1 MAHQMELVPMDRSNL
16 DVSEGELKTI
26 AVEKANRAIN
36 TRFSGKVDYDMLLV
50 VFKENFRKKWDKMQP
65 SPDTGMQGFDE
76 LAVIGAGSFGRVKL
90 VREKSTGNYYAAKFV
105 LKEMI
110 VKTKQVPHIFNEK
123 RVLLSIDFP
132 YVVMMD
138 FSRKDFDSLIFGLP
152 FINGGELFT
161 YHRKVRKFSEKQARF
176 YSAQVLLALE
186 YLHNLQLLYRD
197 LKPENILIDKKG
209 YLKITDFGFTKLVE
223 TRTMTLCGTPEYLAP
238 ELIKSKPYSTSVDW
252 WAFGVLVYEFVAG
265 NSPFAIYNREVMMMY
280 SKICDAAY
288 KIPAAFPPALKD
300 LVQRLL
306 VVDASKRLGCLS
318 NAQKDIKNHEW
329 FKGVDWYGLL
339 NQQIVPP
346 YVPLITNMED
356 LSNFDK
362 FPEEKKMTKSKTNK
376 YPDVFAEF

>member
-1 MAHQMELVPMDRSNL
+1 MAHQMELVPSN
-16 DVSEGELKTI
+16 VGQAAESEMKII
-26 AVEKANRAIN
+26 AVEKANKPIN
-36 TRFSGKVDYDMLLV
+36 TRFSGKVDYDMVLV
-50 VFKENFRKKWDKMQP
+50 VFRDSFLKKWDKMTP
-65 SPDTGMQGFDE
+65 SPDTGLQGFDE
-76 LAVIGAGSFGRVKL
+76 LATIGAGSFGRVKL
-90 VREKSTGNYYAAKFV
+90 VREKSTGNYYAAKLV

-138 FSRKDFDSLIFGLP
+138 FCRKDFDHLIFGLP

-176 YSAQVLLALE
+176 YAAQIFLGLE

-197 LKPENILIDKKG
+197 LKPENILIDRKG
-209 YLKITDFGFTKLVE
+209 YLKITDFGFAKRVE
-223 TRTMTLCGTPEYLAP
+223 TRTLTLCGTPEYLAP

-265 NSPFAIYNREVMMMY
+265 NSPFSEYNRDVMMMY
-280 SKICDAAY
+280 GKICDGAY
-288 KIPAAFPPALKD
+288 KIPASFPPMLKD
-300 LVQRLL
+300 LISKLL
-306 VVDASKRLGCLS
+306 VVDPSKRLGCLT
-318 NAQKDIKNHEW
+318 NAHKDIKNHDW

-339 NQQIVPP
+339 NQQIQPP
-346 YVPLITNMED
+346 YVPVISNMED

-362 FPEEKKMTKSKTNK
+362 YPEDRKNAPKSKTNK
-376 YPDVFAEF
+376 YPEIFAEF